1 MISLEIFLHFLS
13 LSFFWDFPDHVK
25 CFCKSITFFTTTN
38 PFRPLETLELE
49 ALSFHDSLC
58 CAQLSASSPFPTCFL
73 PPALPHS
80 TGGWGVGADEE
91 PGADLGKL
99 P

>member
-13 LSFFWDFPDHVK
+13 LSFFWDFPDRVK

-49 ALSFHDSLC
+49 ALSFHDYLC
-58 CAQLSASSPFPTCFL
+58 CAQLSASSPLPTCFL
-73 PPALPHS
+73 PPSRTSLLHWRLGS
-80 TGGWGVGADEE
+80 GG
-91 PGADLGKL
+91 
-99 P
+99 

>member
-1 MISLEIFLHFLS
+1 MISLSLS
-13 LSFFWDFPDHVK
+13 LFWDFPDHIK

-38 PFRPLETLELE
+38 PFHPLETLELE
-49 ALSFHDSLC
+49 ALSFHDPLC
-58 CAQLSASSPFPTCFL
+58 CAQLSASSPLPTCFL
-73 PPALPHS
+73 PPTLSLLHWRLE
-80 TGGWGVGADEE
+80 GGGTNEE